1 MWLRLLA
8 LALGTAVMLLSLV
21 NGRPIY
27 IRAVFENDF
36 AAHATAF
43 LILTM
48 AVLTAWGQRRRVVA
62 LLCLFATGIELA
74 QLLTPSRQLTAS
86 DLAGNLAG
94 VLIGA
99 GIARA
104 VRAWRSSSA
113 G

>member
-1 MWLRLLA
+1 MWLRVLA
-8 LALGTAVMLLSLV
+8 LALAAAVTVLSLL

-27 IRAVFENDF
+27 IRVVFENDF

-43 LILTM
+43 LILTL
-48 AVLTAWGQRRRVVA
+48 AVLAAWGQRRRVVA
-62 LLCLFATGIELA
+62 LLCLFAAGIELA
-74 QLLTPSRQLTAS
+74 QLLTPSRHLTAS

-94 VLIGA
+94 VLIGV

-104 VRAWRSSSA
+104 VRSWRSSPA